1 MITIALNKGR
11 ILDEVLP
18 LMARAGIRS
27 REDPRESRRLIFA
40 TERADVRFFVVRSG
54 DVPTCVEHGAA
65 DLGITGKD
73 TLLEHGGDGFYEPLD
88 LGIARCRMMTAGPVD
103 ALPTA
108 PGARLRVATKFVN
121 VARRYYAARGEQVDL
136 IHLGG
141 AMELAPL
148 IGLADRIVDIVD
160 TGRTL
165 AANGLE
171 PKELIAEISSR
182 VIVNKA
188 SMKRHAAV
196 IEPLLAALA
205 RAVAT
210 GSAGSADPA
219 GRPGRAGALA

>member
-18 LMARAGIRS
+18 LMAEAGIRPL
-27 REDPRESRRLIFA
+27 EDPRSSRRLIFP
-40 TERADVRFFVVRSG
+40 TDRDDVRLIVVRSG

-65 DLGITGKD
+65 DMGVTGKD

-88 LGIARCRMMTAGPVD
+88 LGIARCRLMTAEPVQ
-103 ALPTA
+103 PTA
-108 PGARLRVATKFVN
+108 QRRPRLRVATKFVN
-121 VARRYYAARGEQVDL
+121 VARRYYAARSEQVDL

-171 PKELIAEISSR
+171 PRDLIAEISSR

-188 SMKRHAAV
+188 SMKRCETT
-196 IEPLLAALA
+196 IGPILAALA
-205 RAVAT
+205 EVVAR
-210 GSAGSADPA
+210 
-219 GRPGRAGALA
+219 RPEVRQA

>member
-18 LMARAGIRS
+18 LMAEAGIRPL
-27 REDPRESRRLIFA
+27 EDPRSSRRLIFP
-40 TERADVRFFVVRSG
+40 TDRDDVRLIVVRSG

-65 DLGITGKD
+65 DMGVTGKD

-88 LGIARCRMMTAGPVD
+88 LGIARCRLMTAEPVE
-103 ALPTA
+103 PTA
-108 PGARLRVATKFVN
+108 RRRPRLRVATKFVN

-171 PKELIAEISSR
+171 PRDLIAEISSR

-188 SMKRHAAV
+188 SMKRCETT
-196 IEPLLAALA
+196 IGPILAALA
-205 RAVAT
+205 EVVAR
-210 GSAGSADPA
+210 
-219 GRPGRAGALA
+219 RPEVRQA

>member
-18 LMARAGIRS
+18 LMAEAGIRPL
-27 REDPRESRRLIFA
+27 EDPRSSRRLIFP
-40 TERADVRFFVVRSG
+40 TDRDDVRLIVVRSG

-65 DLGITGKD
+65 DMGVTGKD

-88 LGIARCRMMTAGPVD
+88 LGIARCRLMTAEPVE
-103 ALPTA
+103 PVQRRR
-108 PGARLRVATKFVN
+108 PRLRVATKFVN

-171 PKELIAEISSR
+171 PRDLIAEVSSR

-188 SMKRHAAV
+188 SMKRCEAT
-196 IEPLLAALA
+196 IGPILAALA
-205 RAVAT
+205 DAVAR
-210 GSAGSADPA
+210 
-219 GRPGRAGALA
+219 RPEAQQA

>member
-18 LMARAGIRS
+18 LMAEAGIRPL
-27 REDPRESRRLIFA
+27 EDPRSSRRLIFP
-40 TERADVRFFVVRSG
+40 TDRDDVRLIVVRSG

-65 DLGITGKD
+65 DMGVTGKD

-88 LGIARCRMMTAGPVD
+88 LGIARCRLMTAEPVE
-103 ALPTA
+103 PA
-108 PGARLRVATKFVN
+108 PRRRPRLRVATKFVN

-171 PKELIAEISSR
+171 PRDLIAEVSSR

-188 SMKRHAAV
+188 SMKRSEAT
-196 IEPLLAALA
+196 IGPILAALA
-205 RAVAT
+205 DAVAR
-210 GSAGSADPA
+210 
-219 GRPGRAGALA
+219 RPEAQQA